1 MTRPRTRPRDK
12 AWAELSAA
20 FTEASEHDRRPYGLT
35 YAQSFVLGYLYESIP
50 PSAVRGAAAALRKRT
65 AESIRDATERTTP

>member
-1 MTRPRTRPRDK
+1 VTRPRTRPRDK

-20 FTEASEHDRRPYGLT
+20 FTEASERDRPYGLT